1 MFDTLI
7 NDELYMFQNTR
18 MANNSYIIIN
28 KKTAIVIDPSWNGK
42 SIINFLKEKKI
53 SVVKIFITHAH
64 YDHIVDID
72 KIYKE
77 FKDVTFY
84 ISEHESIH
92 LRQISSN
99 MAFKSPSTFPKEKI
113 FEIKSNNTE
122 IKFGQ
127 EIIGIFLSPGHSKGS
142 ITFIYKQYIFT
153 GDFIFSDCIGR
164 TDLPTGNLEE
174 MKKSLK
180 RFLKFAKDDSIIC
193 PGHNQISL
201 FKIVKVYNDELN
213 EYSK

>member
-7 NDELYMFQNTR
+7 NDELFMFQNTR
-18 MANNSYIIIN
+18 MGNNSYVILS

-42 SIINFLKEKKI
+42 KIISFLEEKKVDTI
-53 SVVKIFITHAH
+53 KILITHAH

-72 KIYKE
+72 KIYKA
-77 FKDVTFY
+77 FKNVSFY
-84 ISEHESIH
+84 ISQYESIH
-92 LRQISSN
+92 LRQISTN
-99 MAFKSPSTFPKEKI
+99 MAFKSPMTFPKDKI
-113 FEIKSNNTE
+113 FEIVSNSNV
-122 IKFGQ
+122 IK
-127 EIIGIFLSPGHSKGS
+127 IGDESVKIFLCPGHSKGS
-142 ITFIYKQYIFT
+142 ITYIYKNYIFT

-164 TDLPTGNLEE
+164 TDLPTGSLIE

-180 RFLKFAKDDSIIC
+180 RFLKIADDESIIC
-193 PGHNQISL
+193 PGHNQTSL

>member
-77 FKDVTFY
+77 FKDVTF
-84 ISEHESIH
+84 
-92 LRQISSN
+92 
-99 MAFKSPSTFPKEKI
+99 
-113 FEIKSNNTE
+113 
-122 IKFGQ
+122 
-127 EIIGIFLSPGHSKGS
+127 
-142 ITFIYKQYIFT
+142 
-153 GDFIFSDCIGR
+153 
-164 TDLPTGNLEE
+164 
-174 MKKSLK
+174 
-180 RFLKFAKDDSIIC
+180 
-193 PGHNQISL
+193 
-201 FKIVKVYNDELN
+201 
-213 EYSK
+213 